1 MVDKPMT
8 DERLTNIVSVLV
20 KDCENYRTELSK
32 DRITAMEYFDGIM
45 KDVPVDDNRSKV
57 VSRDVSSAIT
67 KILPSVTRVILGN
80 DKVVEYEP
88 VGEGDEDQAEQA
100 SDYINYVVFPE
111 SSGYEAVQ
119 DAVYDALKLRN
130 GIIRW
135 WYDKKI
141 KVEVS
146 EHTGLDEDAV
156 VQLVAPDDVEVLEQD
171 QSQQQIQG
179 PDGQLVMQPVYNL
192 KIKRKSA
199 YGCTKLAAVPLE
211 EFLIH
216 PDALDIEESPIVGI
230 NQRLRRSDL
239 VAMGYDRSKVENL
252 PAAGSDDEKEEEEY
266 IRRRDIADDDESTQR
281 ALQEIEY
288 YELYVKVDA
297 DDDGIAELRR
307 LVYAGGIGQKN
318 LLSND
323 DWDEVPFADIIAKRR
338 PHQREG
344 DSVTDDMKEIQK
356 IKTVLL
362 RQTLD
367 NLYWQNNPQPIVQ
380 EGTIVNPEAVLNPR
394 FGLPIRVAQGTDTR
408 AALSYNPTPFVAKD
422 SFAMLSYLD
431 EEATDRTGISEAS
444 SGLAPDALQNV
455 TAKAS
460 AMIEQAGIGQ
470 TELMVRTIAHG
481 LKRVFRGLLRMVI
494 KHQDKPRTVRL
505 RNQWVT
511 FDPKQWNAEMDATVN
526 TGLGAGTRERDMMMM
541 TQVIGLQE
549 KLLASLGADNPFVKP
564 DNVYNAV
571 SKFAESAGARST
583 ELYFTKPDPEEI
595 KAKMEAAANQPNP
608 EMIKVQAQAEAQ
620 KAKAQ
625 LDAQTT
631 QQKNQADAALQ
642 AEKLNR
648 EFALKREQLNRELLL
663 KREQL
668 SAELELEREQSM
680 AELALNAQISS
691 QQTSQVEVG
700 GEPG

>member
-1 MVDKPMT
+1 MAEMT

-20 KDCENYRTELSK
+20 KDCENYRKELSV
-32 DRITAMEYFDGIM
+32 DRVKAMEYFDGEM

-57 VSRDVSSAIT
+57 VSRDVRSAIT
-67 KILPSVTRVILGN
+67 KVLPSVTRVILGN

-88 VGEGDEDQAEQA
+88 VGEGDEEQAEQA
-100 SDYINYVVFPE
+100 SDYINYIVFPE
-111 SSGYEAVQ
+111 SSGYEAVT

-130 GIIRW
+130 GIMRW
-135 WYDKKI
+135 WYDKKT

-146 EHTGLDEDAV
+146 EHTGLDEAAM
-156 VQLVAPDDVEVLEQD
+156 VQLVSPDEVEVLEQD
-171 QSQQQIQG
+171 QSEQEIQA
-179 PDGQLVMQPVYNL
+179 PDGSMVTQPVYNL
-192 KIKRKSA
+192 KIKRRSQ
-199 YGCTKLAAVPLE
+199 YGCTRLAAVPLE

-216 PDALDIEESPIVGI
+216 PDALEIDESPIVGI

-239 VAMGYDRSKVENL
+239 VAMGYDRDKIDRL
-252 PAAGSDDEKEEEEY
+252 KAAGTDDDKEEEEY
-266 IRRRDIADDDESTQR
+266 ARRRDYIDDEEPTQR

-288 YELYVKVDA
+288 YELYVRVDA

-307 LVYAGGIGQKN
+307 VVYAGSVNVAN
-318 LLSND
+318 LLENK

-344 DSVTDDMKEIQK
+344 DSVTDDMMDIQK

-380 EGTIVNPEAVLNPR
+380 EGLIVNPEAVLNPR
-394 FGLPIRVAQGTDTR
+394 FGLPIRVSQGTDTR
-408 AALSYNPTPFVAKD
+408 TALSYNPVPFVAKD
-422 SFAMLSYLD
+422 SFAMLSYMD
-431 EEATDRTGISEAS
+431 EEGADRTGISEAS
-444 SGLAPDALQNV
+444 SGLAPDALQNM

-460 AMIEQAGIGQ
+460 AMVEAAGIGQ

-481 LKRVFRGLLRMVI
+481 LKRVFRGLLRMVV

-505 RNQWVT
+505 RDKWVT
-511 FDPKQWNAEMDATVN
+511 FDPREWNAEMDATVN

-541 TQVIGLQE
+541 SQVIGLQE

-583 ELYFTKPDPEEI
+583 ELYFTKPDPAEV
-595 KAKMEAAANQPNP
+595 KAKMDAAANQPSP
-608 EMIKVQAQAEAQ
+608 ELMKVQAQAEAQ

-648 EFALKREQLNRELLL
+648 EFALKREQLAREMQLR
-663 KREQL
+663 REQIA
-668 SAELELEREQSM
+668 AELELEHQQGM
-680 AELALNAQISS
+680 AELALNAQVSMH
-691 QQTSQVEVG
+691 QTSQVEVG
-700 GEPG
+700 GDPG

>member
-1 MVDKPMT
+1 MAEMT

-32 DRITAMEYFDGIM
+32 DRVTAMEYFDGVM
-45 KDVPVDDNRSKV
+45 KDVPVDDNRSSV
-57 VSRDVSSAIT
+57 VSRDVRSAIT
-67 KILPSVTRVILGN
+67 KVLPSVTRVILGN

-88 VGEGDEDQAEQA
+88 VGEDDEEKAEQA
-100 SDYINYVVFPE
+100 SDYINYIVFPE

-119 DAVYDALKLRN
+119 DAIYDALKLRN

-141 KVEVS
+141 KVAVS
-146 EHTGLDEDAV
+146 DHTGLDEDSV
-156 VQLVAPDDVEVLEQD
+156 VQLVQDDDVEVLEQE
-171 QSQQQIQG
+171 QSEEQIQT
-179 PDGQLVMQPVYNL
+179 PDGQMTMQPVYNL
-192 KIKRKSA
+192 KIKKKSE
-199 YGCTKLAAVPLE
+199 YGCTRLAAVPLE

-239 VAMGYDRSKVENL
+239 VAMGYDRDKIDKL
-252 PAAGSDDEKEEEEY
+252 PAAGSDTDKEEEEY
-266 IRRRDIADDDESTQR
+266 VRRRDIADDDESTQR

-288 YELYVKVDA
+288 YELYVRVDA

-307 LVYAGGIGQKN
+307 IVYAGGVGIKN

-344 DSVTDDMKEIQK
+344 DSVTDDMKDIQK

-362 RQTLD
+362 RQTMD

-380 EGTIVNPEAVLNPR
+380 EGTVVNPEAVLNPR
-394 FGLPIRVAQGTDTR
+394 FGLPIRISQGTDART
-408 AALSYNPTPFVAKD
+408 ALAFNNVPFVAKD
-422 SFAMLSYLD
+422 SFAMLSYMD
-431 EEATDRTGISEAS
+431 EEAADRTGISEAS
-444 SGLAPDALQNV
+444 SGLAPDALQNM

-460 AMIEQAGIGQ
+460 AMIEAAGIGQ

-481 LKRVFRGLLRMVI
+481 LKRVFRGLLRMVV

-505 RNQWVT
+505 RNKWVT
-511 FDPKQWNAEMDATVN
+511 FDPREWNAEMDATVN

-583 ELYFTKPDPEEI
+583 ELYFTKPDPAEI
-595 KAKMEAAANQPNP
+595 QAKMEAAANQPNP
-608 EMIKVQAQAEAQ
+608 ELQKVQAQAEAQ
-620 KAKAQ
+620 KAKATM
-625 LDAQTT
+625 DAQIK
-631 QQKNQADAALQ
+631 QEQNQVDAQLE
-642 AEKLNR
+642 AERINR
-648 EFALKREQLNRELLL
+648 EFALKQEQLNRELDL

-668 SAELELEREQSM
+668 IAELDLKRQQSVAQIAM
-680 AELALNAQISS
+680 NAQVTNAR
-691 QQTSQVEVG
+691 TSQVEVG

>member
-1 MVDKPMT
+1 MAEMT
-8 DERLTNIVSVLV
+8 NERLTNIVSVLV

-32 DRITAMEYFDGIM
+32 DRIDAMEYFDGVM

-57 VSRDVSSAIT
+57 VSRDVRSAIN
-67 KILPSVTRVILGN
+67 KVLPSVTRVILGN

-88 VGEGDEDQAEQA
+88 VSEGDEEKAEQA
-100 SDYINYVVFPE
+100 SDYINYIVFPE

-130 GIIRW
+130 GVIRW

-156 VQLVAPDDVEVLEQD
+156 VQLVAPDDVEVLEQEK
-171 QSQQQIQG
+171 SEQQIQG
-179 PDGQLVMQPVYNL
+179 PDGQMVIQPVYNL
-192 KIKRKSA
+192 KIKKKST

-239 VAMGYDRSKVENL
+239 VAMGYDRDKVDDL
-252 PAAGSDDEKEEEEY
+252 PAAGTDSDKEEEEY
-266 IRRRDIADDDESTQR
+266 VRRRDIADDDESTQR

-344 DSVTDDMKEIQK
+344 DSVTDDTKEIQK

-362 RQTLD
+362 RQTMD

-394 FGLPIRVAQGTDTR
+394 FGLPIRVSQGTDAR
-408 AALSYNPTPFVAKD
+408 SAISYNPTPFVAKD

-431 EEATDRTGISEAS
+431 EEAADRTGISEAS
-444 SGLAPDALQNV
+444 SGLAPDALQNM

-583 ELYFTKPDPEEI
+583 ELYFTKPDPAEI
-595 KAKMEAAANQPNP
+595 KAKMDAAANQPNP
-608 EMIKVQAQAEAQ
+608 EVVKVQAQAEAQ

-625 LDAQTT
+625 IDGQIQ

-648 EFALKREQLNRELLL
+648 EFALKREQLARELQL
-663 KREQL
+663 K
-668 SAELELEREQSM
+668 REQSM

>member
-1 MVDKPMT
+1 MAEMT

-67 KILPSVTRVILGN
+67 KILPSVTRIILGN

-179 PDGQLVMQPVYNL
+179 PDGQLVMQPVYNV

-394 FGLPIRVAQGTDTR
+394 FGLPIRVSQGTDTR

-583 ELYFTKPDPEEI
+583 ELYFTKPDPAEI
-595 KAKMEAAANQPNP
+595 KAKMDAAANQPNP
-608 EMIKVQAQAEAQ
+608 ELQKVQAQAEAQ
-620 KAKAQ
+620 KAKAT
-625 LDAQTT
+625 LDAQIK
-631 QQKNQADAALQ
+631 QEQNQVDAQLE
-642 AEKLNR
+642 AERINR
-648 EFALKREQLNRELLL
+648 EFALKQEQLNRELDL

-668 SAELELEREQSM
+668 VAELDLKRQQSVAQIAM
-680 AELALNAQISS
+680 NAQVTNAR
-691 QQTSQVEVG
+691 TSQVEVG

>member
-1 MVDKPMT
+1 MAEMT

-20 KDCENYRTELSK
+20 KDCENYRKELSV
-32 DRITAMEYFDGIM
+32 DRVKAMEYFDGEM

-57 VSRDVSSAIT
+57 VSRDVRSAIT
-67 KILPSVTRVILGN
+67 KVLPSVTRVILGN

-88 VGEGDEDQAEQA
+88 VGEGDEEKAEQA
-100 SDYINYVVFPE
+100 SDYINYIVFPE
-111 SSGYEAVQ
+111 SSGYEAVT

-135 WYDKKI
+135 WYDKKT

-146 EHTGLDEDAV
+146 EHTGLDEAAM
-156 VQLVAPDDVEVLEQD
+156 VQLVAPDEVEVLEQD
-171 QSQQQIQG
+171 QSEEQIQA
-179 PDGQLVMQPVYNL
+179 PDGSMVTQPVYNL
-192 KIKRKSA
+192 KIKRRSQ
-199 YGCTKLAAVPLE
+199 YGCTRLAAVPLE

-216 PDALDIEESPIVGI
+216 PDALEIDESPIVGI

-239 VAMGYDRSKVENL
+239 VAMGYDRDKIDSIN
-252 PAAGSDDEKEEEEY
+252 AAGT
-266 IRRRDIADDDESTQR
+266 DDDKEAEEDARRHDHIDGDNEEPTQR

-288 YELYVKVDA
+288 YELYVRVDA

-307 LVYAGGIGQKN
+307 VVYAGGVTAANMLENK
-318 LLSND
+318 

-344 DSVTDDMKEIQK
+344 DSVTDDMMDIQK

-380 EGTIVNPEAVLNPR
+380 EGSIVNPEAVLNPR
-394 FGLPIRVAQGTDTR
+394 FGLPIRIAQGTDAR
-408 AALSYNPTPFVAKD
+408 AALAYNPVPFVAKD
-422 SFAMLSYLD
+422 SFAMLSYMD
-431 EEATDRTGISEAS
+431 EEGADRTGISEAS
-444 SGLAPDALQNV
+444 SGLAPDALQNM

-460 AMIEQAGIGQ
+460 AMVEAAGIGQ

-481 LKRVFRGLLRMVI
+481 LKRVFRGLLRMVV

-505 RNQWVT
+505 RDKWVT
-511 FDPKQWNAEMDATVN
+511 FDPREWNAEMDATVN

-541 TQVIGLQE
+541 SQVIGLQE

-564 DNVYNAV
+564 DNVYNAI

-583 ELYFTKPDPEEI
+583 ELYFTKPDPEDV
-595 KAKMEAAANQPNP
+595 KAKMDAAANQPSP
-608 EMIKVQAQAEAQ
+608 DMMKVQAQAEAQ

-625 LDAQTT
+625 IDAQIK
-631 QQKNQADAALQ
+631 QQQNETDAKLEM
-642 AEKLNR
+642 EKLDR
-648 EFALKREQLNRELLL
+648 EFSLKQEQLNRELQL

-668 SAELELEREQSM
+668 VAEIDLKRQQSAAQIM
-680 AELALNAQISS
+680 MNAQVTNAK
-691 QQTSQVEVG
+691 TSQVEIG
-700 GEPG
+700 GQPG

>member
-1 MVDKPMT
+1 MAEMT

-32 DRITAMEYFDGIM
+32 DRVTAMEYFDGVM
-45 KDVPVDDNRSKV
+45 KDVPVDDNRSSV
-57 VSRDVSSAIT
+57 VSRDVRSAIT
-67 KILPSVTRVILGN
+67 KVLPSVTRVILGN

-88 VGEGDEDQAEQA
+88 VGEGDEEKAEQA
-100 SDYINYVVFPE
+100 SDYINYIVFPE

-119 DAVYDALKLRN
+119 DAIYDALKLRN

-141 KVEVS
+141 KVAVS
-146 EHTGLDEDAV
+146 DHTGLDEDSV
-156 VQLVAPDDVEVLEQD
+156 VQLVQGDDVEVLEQE
-171 QSQQQIQG
+171 QSEQQIQM
-179 PDGQLVMQPVYNL
+179 PDGQMAMQPVYNL
-192 KIKRKSA
+192 KIKKKSE
-199 YGCTKLAAVPLE
+199 YGCTRLAAVPLE

-239 VAMGYDRSKVENL
+239 VAMGYDRDKIDRL
-252 PAAGSDDEKEEEEY
+252 PAAGSDTDKEEEEY
-266 IRRRDIADDDESTQR
+266 VRRRDIADDDESTQR

-288 YELYVKVDA
+288 YELYARIDA

-307 LVYAGGIGQKN
+307 IVYAGGVGIKN

-344 DSVTDDMKEIQK
+344 DSVTDDMKDIQK

-362 RQTLD
+362 RQTMD

-380 EGTIVNPEAVLNPR
+380 EGTVINPEAVLNPR
-394 FGLPIRVAQGTDTR
+394 FGLPIRISQGTDART
-408 AALSYNPTPFVAKD
+408 ALAYNNVPFVAKD
-422 SFAMLSYLD
+422 SFAMLSYMD
-431 EEATDRTGISEAS
+431 EEASDRTGITEAS
-444 SGLAPDALQNV
+444 SGLAPDALQNM

-460 AMIEQAGIGQ
+460 AMIEAAGIGQ

-481 LKRVFRGLLRMVI
+481 LKRVFRGLLRMVV

-505 RNQWVT
+505 RNKWVT
-511 FDPKQWNAEMDATVN
+511 FDPREWNAEMDATVN

-583 ELYFTKPDPEEI
+583 ELYFTKPDPAEI
-595 KAKMEAAANQPNP
+595 KAKMDAAANQPNP
-608 EMIKVQAQAEAQ
+608 ELQKVQAQAEAQ
-620 KAKAQ
+620 KAKAT
-625 LDAQTT
+625 LDAQIK
-631 QQKNQADAALQ
+631 QEQNQVDAQLE
-642 AEKLNR
+642 AERINR
-648 EFALKREQLNRELLL
+648 EFALKQEQLNRELDL

-668 SAELELEREQSM
+668 IAELDLKRQQSVAQIAM
-680 AELALNAQISS
+680 NAQVTNAR
-691 QQTSQVEVG
+691 TSQVEVG

>member
-1 MVDKPMT
+1 MAEMT
-8 DERLTNIVSVLV
+8 NERLTNIVSVLV

-32 DRITAMEYFDGIM
+32 DRITAMEYFDGTM

-67 KILPSVTRVILGN
+67 KILPSVMRVILGN

-88 VGEGDEDQAEQA
+88 VGEGDEAQAEQA

-156 VQLVAPDDVEVLEQD
+156 VQLVAPDDVEVLEQEK
-171 QSQQQIQG
+171 SQQQIQG

-192 KIKRKSA
+192 KIKRKST
-199 YGCTKLAAVPLE
+199 YGCTRLAAVPLE

-216 PDALDIEESPIVGI
+216 PDALEIEESPIVGI

-239 VAMGYDRSKVENL
+239 VAMGFDRDKVDNL
-252 PAAGSDDEKEEEEY
+252 PAAGTDSDKEEEEY

-394 FGLPIRVAQGTDTR
+394 FGLPIRVSQGTDTR
-408 AALSYNPTPFVAKD
+408 TAISYNPTPFVAKD

-431 EEATDRTGISEAS
+431 EEAADRTGISEAS
-444 SGLAPDALQNV
+444 SGLAPDALQNM

-460 AMIEQAGIGQ
+460 AMIEAAGIGQ

-583 ELYFTKPDPEEI
+583 ELYFTKPDPAEI
-595 KAKMEAAANQPNP
+595 KAKMDAAANQPNP
-608 EMIKVQAQAEAQ
+608 EVEKVKAQAEAQ

-625 LDAQTT
+625 IDAQIK
-631 QQKNQADAALQ
+631 QEQNQVDAQLEM
-642 AEKLNR
+642 EKLNR
-648 EFALKREQLNRELLL
+648 EFALKREQLNRELQL

-668 SAELELEREQSM
+668 VAELELEREQSM
-680 AELALNAQISS
+680 AELALNAQIS
-691 QQTSQVEVG
+691 QQRTSQVEVG

>member
-1 MVDKPMT
+1 
-8 DERLTNIVSVLV
+8 
-20 KDCENYRTELSK
+20 
-32 DRITAMEYFDGIM
+32 
-45 KDVPVDDNRSKV
+45 
-57 VSRDVSSAIT
+57 
-67 KILPSVTRVILGN
+67 
-80 DKVVEYEP
+80 VEYEP
-88 VGEGDEDQAEQA
+88 VGEGDEEKAEQA
-100 SDYINYVVFPE
+100 SDYINYIVFPE
-111 SSGYEAVQ
+111 SSGYEAVT

-135 WYDKKI
+135 WYDKKT

-146 EHTGLDEDAV
+146 EHTGLDEAAM
-156 VQLVAPDDVEVLEQD
+156 VQLVAPDEVEVLEQD
-171 QSQQQIQG
+171 QSEEQIQA
-179 PDGQLVMQPVYNL
+179 PDGSMVTQPVYNL
-192 KIKRKSA
+192 KIKRRSQ
-199 YGCTKLAAVPLE
+199 YGCTRLAAVPLE

-216 PDALDIEESPIVGI
+216 PDALEIDESPIVGI

-239 VAMGYDRSKVENL
+239 VAMGYDRDKIENL

-571 SKFAESAGARST
+571 SKFAESAGARSA
-583 ELYFTKPDPEEI
+583 ELYFTKPDPQEI
-595 KAKMEAAANQPNP
+595 KAKMDAAANQPNP
-608 EMIKVQAQAEAQ
+608 EVMKVQAQAEAQ

-648 EFALKREQLNRELLL
+648 EFALKREQLNRELQL

>member
-1 MVDKPMT
+1 MAEMT

-20 KDCENYRTELSK
+20 KDCENYRDELSK
-32 DRITAMEYFDGIM
+32 DRITAMEYFDGVM
-45 KDVPVDDNRSKV
+45 NDVPVDDNRSKV
-57 VSRDVSSAIT
+57 VSRDVRSAIT
-67 KILPSVTRVILGN
+67 KVLPSVTRVILGN

-88 VGEGDEDQAEQA
+88 VGEGDEEKAEQA
-100 SDYINYVVFPE
+100 SDYINYIVFPE

-130 GIIRW
+130 GVIRW
-135 WYDKKI
+135 WYDKKL
-141 KVEVS
+141 KVTVS
-146 EHTGLDEDAV
+146 THTGLDEDAM
-156 VQLVAPDDVEVLEQD
+156 VQLVADDDVEVLEQD
-171 QSQQQIQG
+171 VSEQQIQG
-179 PDGQLVMQPVYNL
+179 PDGQMVTQPVYNL
-192 KIKRKSA
+192 KIKKRSE

-239 VAMGYDRSKVENL
+239 VAMGYDRDKIDAL
-252 PAAGSDDEKEEEEY
+252 PAAGSDDDKEEEEDA
-266 IRRRDIADDDESTQR
+266 RRRDVFDDDETTQR

-288 YELYVKVDA
+288 YELYVRVDA

-307 LVYAGGIGQKN
+307 IVYAGAVGIKN
-318 LLSND
+318 LLSNE
-323 DWDEVPFADIIAKRR
+323 DWDEVPFADIVAKRR

-344 DSVTDDMKEIQK
+344 DSVTDDMMDIQK

-362 RQTLD
+362 RQTMD

-380 EGTIVNPEAVLNPR
+380 EGQIVNPEAVLNPR
-394 FGLPIRVAQGTDTR
+394 FGLPIRVSQGTDTR
-408 AALSYNPTPFVAKD
+408 TALTYNMVPFVAKD

-431 EEATDRTGISEAS
+431 EEGADRTGINEAS
-444 SGLAPDALQNV
+444 SGLAPDALQNM

-481 LKRVFRGLLRMVI
+481 LERVFRGLLRMVV

-505 RNQWVT
+505 RDKWVT
-511 FDPKQWNAEMDATVN
+511 YDPREWNAEMDATVN

-541 TQVIGLQE
+541 SQVIGLQE

-583 ELYFTKPDPEEI
+583 ELYFTRPDPAEI
-595 KAKMEAAANQPNP
+595 QAKMEAAANQPSP
-608 EMIKVQAQAEAQ
+608 EVVKVQAQAEAQ

-625 LDAQTT
+625 LDAQIK
-631 QQKNQADAALQ
+631 QQQNDTNA
-642 AEKLNR
+642 KLEMERLDR
-648 EFALKREQLNRELLL
+648 EFALKQEQLNRELQL
-663 KREQL
+663 KRDQL
-668 SAELELEREQSM
+668 MAELELEREQSM

>member
-1 MVDKPMT
+1 MAEMT

-67 KILPSVTRVILGN
+67 KILPSVTRIILGN

-216 PDALDIEESPIVGI
+216 PDALEIDESPIVGI

-571 SKFAESAGARST
+571 SKFAESAGARSA
-583 ELYFTKPDPEEI
+583 ELYFTKPDPQEI
-595 KAKMEAAANQPNP
+595 KAKMDAAANQPNP
-608 EMIKVQAQAEAQ
+608 EVMKVQAQAEAQ

-648 EFALKREQLNRELLL
+648 EFALKREQLNRELQL

>member
-1 MVDKPMT
+1 MAEMT

-20 KDCENYRTELSK
+20 KDCENYRDELSK
-32 DRITAMEYFDGIM
+32 DRITAMEYFDGVM
-45 KDVPVDDNRSKV
+45 NDVPVDDNRSKV
-57 VSRDVSSAIT
+57 VSRDVRSAIT
-67 KILPSVTRVILGN
+67 KVLPSVTRVILGN

-88 VGEGDEDQAEQA
+88 VGEDDEEKAEQA
-100 SDYINYVVFPE
+100 SDYINYIVFPE

-130 GIIRW
+130 GVIRW

-141 KVEVS
+141 KVSVS
-146 EHTGLDEDAV
+146 SHTGLDEDAM
-156 VQLVAPDDVEVLEQD
+156 VQLVADDDVEVLEQD
-171 QSQQQIQG
+171 VSEQQIQG
-179 PDGQLVMQPVYNL
+179 PDGQMVTQPVYNL
-192 KIKRKSA
+192 KIKKRSE

-239 VAMGYDRSKVENL
+239 VAMGYDRAKIDAL
-252 PAAGSDDEKEEEEY
+252 PAAGSDDDKEEEELT
-266 IRRRDIADDDESTQR
+266 RRRDVFDEEESTQR

-288 YELYVKVDA
+288 YELYVRVDA

-307 LVYAGGIGQKN
+307 IVYAGAVGVKN

-323 DWDEVPFADIIAKRR
+323 DWDEVPFADIVAKRR

-344 DSVTDDMKEIQK
+344 DSVTDDMMDIQK

-362 RQTLD
+362 RQTMD

-394 FGLPIRVAQGTDTR
+394 FGLPIRISQGTDAR
-408 AALSYNPTPFVAKD
+408 AALSYNAVPFVAKD

-431 EEATDRTGISEAS
+431 EEAADRTGINEAS
-444 SGLAPDALQNV
+444 SGLAPDALQNM

-481 LKRVFRGLLRMVI
+481 LERVFRGLLRMVV

-505 RNQWVT
+505 RDKWVT
-511 FDPKQWNAEMDATVN
+511 YDPREWNAEMDATVN

-541 TQVIGLQE
+541 SQVIGLQE

-583 ELYFTKPDPEEI
+583 ELYFTRPDPAEI
-595 KAKMEAAANQPNP
+595 QAKMEAAANQPSP
-608 EMIKVQAQAEAQ
+608 EVVKVQAQAEAQ

-625 LDAQTT
+625 LDAQIK
-631 QQKNQADAALQ
+631 QQQNETNA
-642 AEKLNR
+642 KLEMERLDR
-648 EFALKREQLNRELLL
+648 EFALKQEQLNRELQL

-668 SAELELEREQSM
+668 MAELELEREQSM

>member
-1 MVDKPMT
+1 MAEMT
-8 DERLTNIVSVLV
+8 DERLANIVSVLV

-32 DRITAMEYFDGIM
+32 DRVTAMEYFDGVM
-45 KDVPVDDNRSKV
+45 MDVPVDDNRSSV
-57 VSRDVSSAIT
+57 VSRDVRSAIT
-67 KILPSVTRVILGN
+67 KVLPSVTRVILGN

-88 VGEGDEDQAEQA
+88 VGEDDEEKAEQA
-100 SDYINYVVFPE
+100 SDYINYIVFPE

-119 DAVYDALKLRN
+119 DAIYDALKLRN

-141 KVEVS
+141 KVAVS
-146 EHTGLDEDAV
+146 DHTGLDEDSV
-156 VQLVAPDDVEVLEQD
+156 VQLVQGDDVEVLEQE
-171 QSQQQIQG
+171 QSEQQIQM
-179 PDGQLVMQPVYNL
+179 PDGQMVMQPVYNL
-192 KIKRKSA
+192 KIKKKSE
-199 YGCTKLAAVPLE
+199 YGCTRLAAVPLE

-239 VAMGYDRSKVENL
+239 VAMGYDRDKIDRL
-252 PAAGSDDEKEEEEY
+252 PAAGSDTDKEEEEY
-266 IRRRDIADDDESTQR
+266 VRRRDIADDDESTQR

-288 YELYVKVDA
+288 YELYVRVDA

-307 LVYAGGIGQKN
+307 IVYAGGVGIKN

-344 DSVTDDMKEIQK
+344 DSVTDDMKDIQK

-362 RQTLD
+362 RQTMD

-394 FGLPIRVAQGTDTR
+394 FGLPIRISQGTDART
-408 AALSYNPTPFVAKD
+408 ALAYNNVPFVAKD
-422 SFAMLSYLD
+422 SFAMLSYMD
-431 EEATDRTGISEAS
+431 EEASDRTGITEAS
-444 SGLAPDALQNV
+444 SGLAPDALQNM

-460 AMIEQAGIGQ
+460 AMIEAAGIGQ

-481 LKRVFRGLLRMVI
+481 LKRVFRGLLRMVV

-505 RNQWVT
+505 RNKWVT
-511 FDPKQWNAEMDATVN
+511 FDPREWNAEMDATVN

-583 ELYFTKPDPEEI
+583 ELYFTKPDPAEI
-595 KAKMEAAANQPNP
+595 QAKMEAAANQPNP
-608 EMIKVQAQAEAQ
+608 ELQKVQAQAEAQ
-620 KAKAQ
+620 KAKAT
-625 LDAQTT
+625 LDAQIK
-631 QQKNQADAALQ
+631 QEQNQVDAQLE
-642 AEKLNR
+642 AERINR
-648 EFALKREQLNRELLL
+648 EFALKQEQLNRELDL

-668 SAELELEREQSM
+668 IAELDLKRQQSVAQIAM
-680 AELALNAQISS
+680 NAQVTNAK
-691 QQTSQVEVG
+691 TSQVEVG